1 MIYAAS
7 IWNIW
12 IIPSALQKS
21 LFHQQQHCL
30 QCVHIIKTTYQL
42 LLTHII
48 TVTLILFK
56 NGLTVLVVVT
66 TSSNSCFENLLSFCT
81 YIVLGRS
88 TKFVCARGWGILFI
102 YIFLEGSGGFEFWFL
117 QLFASYSKFV
127 IFRFDPTLTFAY
139 AVIIYL
145 LQLLYIKLN
154 YFLQFKYIMHVC
166 NPCTYINF
174 YYLSVTWVIVVCC
187 TLPAINMLGY
197 FEKAVWVFQ
206 YLIYLTCF
214 FKVYYRTI
222 LSIQLSNLKLN
233 NKDGWCCCKYD

>member
-1 MIYAAS
+1 MLHAVIIITTKTINVLSKKPLLFQPYMHAYMRIEWVTSQIDKKNNLISVRQINDMIYAAS

-88 TKFVCARGWGILFI
+88 TKFVCARGWGILYLFKF
-102 YIFLEGSGGFEFWFL
+102 YFWRVQVGLNFGLYSFVFE
-117 QLFASYSKFV
+117 
-127 IFRFDPTLTFAY
+127 
-139 AVIIYL
+139 
-145 LQLLYIKLN
+145 
-154 YFLQFKYIMHVC
+154 
-166 NPCTYINF
+166 
-174 YYLSVTWVIVVCC
+174 VCC
-187 TLPAINMLGY
+187 I
-197 FEKAVWVFQ
+197 
-206 YLIYLTCF
+206 
-214 FKVYYRTI
+214 
-222 LSIQLSNLKLN
+222 
-233 NKDGWCCCKYD
+233 

>member
-1 MIYAAS
+1 M
-7 IWNIW
+7 
-12 IIPSALQKS
+12 
-21 LFHQQQHCL
+21 
-30 QCVHIIKTTYQL
+30 
-42 LLTHII
+42 
-48 TVTLILFK
+48 
-56 NGLTVLVVVT
+56 
-66 TSSNSCFENLLSFCT
+66 
-81 YIVLGRS
+81 
-88 TKFVCARGWGILFI
+88 
-102 YIFLEGSGGFEFWFL
+102 EGSGGFEFWFL
-117 QLFASYSKFV
+117 QLCASYSKFV

-145 LQLLYIKLN
+145 LQLYIKLN
-154 YFLQFKYIMHVC
+154 YFPQFKYIMHVC

-222 LSIQLSNLKLN
+222 LSIQLFNLKLN
-233 NKDGWCCCKYD
+233 NDGWCCCKYNKRASFKVFVLRNREKKSLFARGLILNRNRYEFLF